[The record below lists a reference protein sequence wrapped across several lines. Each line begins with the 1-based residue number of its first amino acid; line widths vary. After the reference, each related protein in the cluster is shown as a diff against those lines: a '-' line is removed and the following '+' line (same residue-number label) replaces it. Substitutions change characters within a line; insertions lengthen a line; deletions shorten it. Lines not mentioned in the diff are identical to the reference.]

1 MRHLQSKQVAII
13 IITFFI
19 FLFFSC
25 KEKKL
30 KNIPTDTPTSGTI
43 HISVD
48 ESFQPVISEQIKV
61 FEASYPKANIEVSYR
76 SEADCFK
83 DLENDSIRLV
93 IVAQGL
99 NTQQQTALKNQL
111 SFTPQ
116 FDVLAFD
123 AVAVIVNAASPDSV
137 FTLKQLQQWLMA
149 DSSSEK
155 EIIVDGSNAT
165 STVRYLADSVLKG
178 KPFGKKVKGAE
189 GSKAVIDY
197 IATHKNAIGFVGS
210 AWVGNPE
217 DTNQQKYK
225 NTVRLALIECKSCES
240 NIFAKPTPA
249 TITQGQYPLV
259 RPLYYIL
266 KENRNGLGSSFVG
279 FMMFERGQL
288 IFKRAYLVPAK
299 MNFQIRNTIIQ
310 PDSLTK
316 NKSK

>member
-1 MRHLQSKQVAII
+1 MVS
-13 IITFFI
+13 FFTC
-19 FLFFSC
+19 LFFSC

-30 KNIPTDTPTSGTI
+30 KNVPTDTATSGTI

-48 ESFQPVISEQIKV
+48 ETFQPVITEQIKV
-61 FEASYPKANIEVSYR
+61 FEASYPQANIQVHYR
-76 SEADCFK
+76 SEADCLK

-99 NTQQQTALKNQL
+99 NTQQQTALKKQL

-149 DSSSEK
+149 DSTSEK
-155 EIIVDGSNAT
+155 EVIVDGSNAT
-165 STVRYLADSVLKG
+165 STVRYIADSVLKG
-178 KPFGKKVKGAE
+178 KPFGKKVKGTN

-197 IATHKNAIGFVGS
+197 IAAHKNAIGLVGM

-217 DTNQQKYK
+217 DPEQQKYK
-225 NTVRLALIECKSCES
+225 NKIRLALVECKSCES
-240 NIFAKPTPA
+240 NIFAKPTPS

-266 KENRNGLGSSFVG
+266 KENRNGLGSGFVG

-310 PDSLTK
+310 PDSLTN